1 MGLWPTHKD
10 ESPVLAPTDSKWV
23 IRDFRRSAIAIY
35 QQLARVGE
43 PDDIARRLV
52 RSSLYL
58 LPVKQQN
65 IFAVAVLPDGG
76 HDLSIVG

>member
-1 MGLWPTHKD
+1 M
-10 ESPVLAPTDSKWV
+10 
-23 IRDFRRSAIAIY
+23 AIS

-43 PDDIARRLV
+43 PDDIARCLIRF
-52 RSSLYL
+52 SLYL
-58 LPVKQQN
+58 LPVKHEN

>member
-1 MGLWPTHKD
+1 M
-10 ESPVLAPTDSKWV
+10 
-23 IRDFRRSAIAIY
+23 SAMAIY

-43 PDDIARRLV
+43 PDDNARRLA
-52 RSSLYL
+52 RLSLYL
-58 LPVKQQN
+58 LPAKHQN